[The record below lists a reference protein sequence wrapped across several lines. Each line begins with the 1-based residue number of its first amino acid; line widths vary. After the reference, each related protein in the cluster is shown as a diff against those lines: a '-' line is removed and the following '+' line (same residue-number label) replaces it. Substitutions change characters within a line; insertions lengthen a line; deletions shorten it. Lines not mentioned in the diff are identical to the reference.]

1 MILTVSLCSMAA
13 LTIGATLYVL
23 YERREVE
30 RQKRDYARLEDG
42 LRDAHSE
49 IQRLFRRLGEAQK
62 SGAKLEHANIMLSG
76 ENDRL
81 RDAHSEIQ
89 RLFRRLG
96 EAQKS
101 GAKLEHANIMLS
113 GENDRL
119 RDQIEQA
126 EKDKKQLCEEI
137 EKLLDE
143 NREQA
148 DKLSEI
154 GNIFSYA
161 GDEAGQVELND

>member
-1 MILTVSLCSMAA
+1 MILTVSLCAMAA
-13 LTIGATLYVL
+13 LTIGATLYAL
-23 YERREVE
+23 YERREIE

-42 LRDAHSE
+42 LRDAHDE
-49 IQRLFRRLGEAQK
+49 IQRLFRLLGEVREKA
-62 SGAKLEHANIMLSG
+62 GKLEHENIV
-76 ENDRL
+76 
-81 RDAHSEIQ
+81 
-89 RLFRRLG
+89 
-96 EAQKS
+96 
-101 GAKLEHANIMLS
+101 LS

-126 EKDKKQLCEEI
+126 ATDKKQLCEEI

-143 NREQA
+143 NRVQA

-161 GDEAGQVELND
+161 GDETGQVELND

>member
-13 LTIGATLYVL
+13 LTIGATLYML

-49 IQRLFRRLGEAQK
+49 IQRLFRLLGEVREKA
-62 SGAKLEHANIMLSG
+62 GKLEHENIVM
-76 ENDRL
+76 
-81 RDAHSEIQ
+81 
-89 RLFRRLG
+89 
-96 EAQKS
+96 
-101 GAKLEHANIMLS
+101 S

-126 EKDKKQLCEEI
+126 ATDKKQLCEEI

-143 NREQA
+143 NRSQA

>member
-13 LTIGATLYVL
+13 LTIGTTLYML

-49 IQRLFRRLGEAQK
+49 IQRLFRRLGEAQ
-62 SGAKLEHANIMLSG
+62 E
-76 ENDRL
+76 
-81 RDAHSEIQ
+81 
-89 RLFRRLG
+89 
-96 EAQKS
+96 S

-119 RDQIEQA
+119 RDQIEQVA
-126 EKDKKQLCEEI
+126 KEKKQLCEEI

-143 NREQA
+143 NRAQA

>member
-13 LTIGATLYVL
+13 LTLGSMLYAL

-49 IQRLFRRLGEAQK
+49 IQRLFRLLGEVRENA
-62 SGAKLEHANIMLSG
+62 GKLEHENIV
-76 ENDRL
+76 
-81 RDAHSEIQ
+81 
-89 RLFRRLG
+89 
-96 EAQKS
+96 
-101 GAKLEHANIMLS
+101 LS

-119 RDQIEQA
+119 RDQNEQA
-126 EKDKKQLCEEI
+126 ATDKKQLCEEI

-161 GDEAGQVELND
+161 GDETGQVELND

>member
-13 LTIGATLYVL
+13 LTLGSMLYVL

-42 LRDAHSE
+42 LRNAHSE
-49 IQRLFRRLGEAQK
+49 IQRLFRRLGEAQENA
-62 SGAKLEHANIMLSG
+62 GKLEHENIV
-76 ENDRL
+76 
-81 RDAHSEIQ
+81 
-89 RLFRRLG
+89 
-96 EAQKS
+96 
-101 GAKLEHANIMLS
+101 LS

-126 EKDKKQLCEEI
+126 AKDKKQLCEEI

-143 NREQA
+143 NRAQA

>member
-13 LTIGATLYVL
+13 LTLGSMLYVL

-49 IQRLFRRLGEAQK
+49 IQRLFRRLGEAQENA
-62 SGAKLEHANIMLSG
+62 GKLEHENIV
-76 ENDRL
+76 
-81 RDAHSEIQ
+81 
-89 RLFRRLG
+89 LG
-96 EAQKS
+96 
-101 GAKLEHANIMLS
+101 

-126 EKDKKQLCEEI
+126 AKDKKQLCEEI

-143 NREQA
+143 NRAQA

>member
-13 LTIGATLYVL
+13 LTLGSMLYVL

-42 LRDAHSE
+42 LRNAHSE
-49 IQRLFRRLGEAQK
+49 IQRLFRRLGEAQENA
-62 SGAKLEHANIMLSG
+62 GKLEHENIV
-76 ENDRL
+76 
-81 RDAHSEIQ
+81 
-89 RLFRRLG
+89 
-96 EAQKS
+96 
-101 GAKLEHANIMLS
+101 LS

-126 EKDKKQLCEEI
+126 AKDKKQLCEEI

-161 GDEAGQVELND
+161 GDETGQVELND

>member
-13 LTIGATLYVL
+13 LTIGATLYML

-49 IQRLFRRLGEAQK
+49 IQRLFRRLGEAQENA
-62 SGAKLEHANIMLSG
+62 GKLEHENIV
-76 ENDRL
+76 
-81 RDAHSEIQ
+81 
-89 RLFRRLG
+89 
-96 EAQKS
+96 
-101 GAKLEHANIMLS
+101 LS

-126 EKDKKQLCEEI
+126 AKDKKQLCEEI
-137 EKLLDE
+137 EKLLDKIEQAEKDKKQLCQEIEKLLDE
-143 NREQA
+143 NRAQA

>member
-13 LTIGATLYVL
+13 LTIGVTLYAL

-30 RQKRDYARLEDG
+30 RQKCDYVRLEDG
-42 LRDAHSE
+42 LRNAHSE
-49 IQRLFRRLGEAQK
+49 IQRLFRRLGEAQENA
-62 SGAKLEHANIMLSG
+62 GKLEHENIV
-76 ENDRL
+76 
-81 RDAHSEIQ
+81 
-89 RLFRRLG
+89 
-96 EAQKS
+96 
-101 GAKLEHANIMLS
+101 LS

-126 EKDKKQLCEEI
+126 AKDKKQLCEEI

-143 NREQA
+143 NRAQA

>member
-13 LTIGATLYVL
+13 LTLGSMLYVL

-42 LRDAHSE
+42 LRNAHSE
-49 IQRLFRRLGEAQK
+49 IQRLFRRLGEAQENA
-62 SGAKLEHANIMLSG
+62 GKLEHENIV
-76 ENDRL
+76 
-81 RDAHSEIQ
+81 
-89 RLFRRLG
+89 
-96 EAQKS
+96 
-101 GAKLEHANIMLS
+101 LS

-126 EKDKKQLCEEI
+126 ATDKKQLCEEI

-161 GDEAGQVELND
+161 GDETGQVELND

>member
-1 MILTVSLCSMAA
+1 MILTVSLCTMAA
-13 LTIGATLYVL
+13 LTLGAMLYVL

-42 LRDAHSE
+42 LRDAHDE
-49 IQRLFRRLGEAQK
+49 IQRLFRRLGEAQENA
-62 SGAKLEHANIMLSG
+62 GKLEHENIVLSG

-81 RDAHSEIQ
+81 RE
-89 RLFRRLG
+89 
-96 EAQKS
+96 
-101 GAKLEHANIMLS
+101 
-113 GENDRL
+113 
-119 RDQIEQA
+119 QIEQA
-126 EKDKKQLCEEI
+126 ATDKKQLCEEI

-143 NREQA
+143 NRAQA

>member
-13 LTIGATLYVL
+13 LTLGATLYAL

-42 LRDAHSE
+42 LRNAHSE
-49 IQRLFRRLGEAQK
+49 IQRLFRRLGEAQENA
-62 SGAKLEHANIMLSG
+62 GKLEHENIV
-76 ENDRL
+76 
-81 RDAHSEIQ
+81 
-89 RLFRRLG
+89 
-96 EAQKS
+96 
-101 GAKLEHANIMLS
+101 LS

-126 EKDKKQLCEEI
+126 ATDKKQLCEEI

-161 GDEAGQVELND
+161 GDETGQVELND

>member
-13 LTIGATLYVL
+13 LTIGAMLYVL

-42 LRDAHSE
+42 LRDANSE
-49 IQRLFRRLGEAQK
+49 IQRLFRRLGEAQER
-62 SGAKLEHANIMLSG
+62 GA
-76 ENDRL
+76 
-81 RDAHSEIQ
+81 Q
-89 RLFRRLG
+89 
-96 EAQKS
+96 
-101 GAKLEHANIMLS
+101 LEHANIMLS

-126 EKDKKQLCEEI
+126 AKDKKQLCEEI

-143 NREQA
+143 NRAQA

-154 GNIFSYA
+154 GNIFSY
-161 GDEAGQVELND
+161 GGNEAGQVELND

>member
-13 LTIGATLYVL
+13 LTLCVTLYAL

-49 IQRLFRRLGEAQK
+49 IQRLFRRLGEAQENA
-62 SGAKLEHANIMLSG
+62 GKLEHENIVLSG
-76 ENDRL
+76 EN
-81 RDAHSEIQ
+81 E
-89 RLFRRLG
+89 
-96 EAQKS
+96 
-101 GAKLEHANIMLS
+101 
-113 GENDRL
+113 RL

-126 EKDKKQLCEEI
+126 ATNKKQLCEEI

-161 GDEAGQVELND
+161 GDETGQVELND

>member
-13 LTIGATLYVL
+13 LTLGSMLYVF

-49 IQRLFRRLGEAQK
+49 IQRLFRRLGEAQENA
-62 SGAKLEHANIMLSG
+62 GKLEHENIV
-76 ENDRL
+76 
-81 RDAHSEIQ
+81 
-89 RLFRRLG
+89 
-96 EAQKS
+96 
-101 GAKLEHANIMLS
+101 LS

-126 EKDKKQLCEEI
+126 ATDKKQLCEEI

>member
-13 LTIGATLYVL
+13 LTLGSMLYAL

-42 LRDAHSE
+42 LRDAHDE
-49 IQRLFRRLGEAQK
+49 IQRLFRLLGEVREKA
-62 SGAKLEHANIMLSG
+62 GKLEHENIV
-76 ENDRL
+76 
-81 RDAHSEIQ
+81 
-89 RLFRRLG
+89 
-96 EAQKS
+96 
-101 GAKLEHANIMLS
+101 LS

-126 EKDKKQLCEEI
+126 ATDKKQLCEEI

-143 NREQA
+143 NRVQA

-161 GDEAGQVELND
+161 GDETGQVELND

>member
-1 MILTVSLCSMAA
+1 M
-13 LTIGATLYVL
+13 L

-49 IQRLFRRLGEAQK
+49 IQRLFRRLGEAQENA
-62 SGAKLEHANIMLSG
+62 GKLEHENIV
-76 ENDRL
+76 
-81 RDAHSEIQ
+81 
-89 RLFRRLG
+89 
-96 EAQKS
+96 
-101 GAKLEHANIMLS
+101 LS

-126 EKDKKQLCEEI
+126 ANDKKQLCEEI

-143 NREQA
+143 NRAQA

-154 GNIFSYA
+154 GNIFSYG